1 MTSRRALRVPSAV
14 LALAGA
20 ALVLPTTAEAQ
31 FTEPPPPAAY
41 ALRNVTIVRG
51 DGSTDA
57 GQTIVVRANRIEVI
71 GRNAAI
77 PGDARVLAGD
87 SLYVYPGLID
97 AAGTLKFEQPRD
109 TTNRSQVRSWAPP
122 RATQGFLPSRR
133 VLDYMTPTGADG
145 AELRKKGVVALAVH
159 PPLGEPLMPGRGALI
174 LLRRDAT
181 TTQELVIQPT
191 LAPLMTL
198 RGGRGVYPNTGMAVL
213 SWYRQAFLDAQ
224 RQLQLNA
231 NASGPGPS
239 SFDGDMAILQDVL
252 RTQGRVYIVANTA
265 DEIRRALDLA
275 AEFNLKPVIV
285 GGTEAWKVA
294 ADLRTRNVPVLVNV
308 DFTKPR
314 RWKPDEKP
322 AEGEAPKPLEPAAAR
337 EKKQLEDAY
346 ANAGRLAQA
355 GVTFALVSGAR
366 ADLREGARKAVEYGL
381 SESDALRALT
391 ITPAILLD
399 VPQLARVQTGGTAT
413 FLVADA
419 PLLSKESRI
428 LYTFVEGSLEPGADQ
443 RRRTN
448 GEGAADSA
456 AVNAA
461 GTWRVEFASAEAPM
475 REMTLQL
482 TQEGTTVGG
491 TMQSSQGEVSL
502 NGSVEGSELRL
513 SGTFAA
519 GGQSIP
525 MEVVGTISGDE
536 MSGAV
541 KTSFG
546 DLEFTARRSGG
557 RS

>member
-20 ALVLPTTAEAQ
+20 ALVLPTAAEAQ

>member
-1 MTSRRALRVPSAV
+1 MTSRRARRVRSAV

-20 ALVLPTTAEAQ
+20 ALLLPTAAEAQ

-51 DGSTDA
+51 DGSTET
-57 GQTIVVRANRIEVI
+57 GQTIVIRANRIEAI

-77 PGDARVLAGD
+77 PADARVLAGD

-122 RATQGFLPSRR
+122 RTTQGFLPSRR

-145 AELRKKGVVALAVH
+145 ADLRKKGIVALAVH

-174 LLRRDAT
+174 LLRRDAA

-231 NASGPGPS
+231 DASGPGPS
-239 SFDGDMAILQDVL
+239 SFDGDMAILQDLL
-252 RTQGRVYIVANTA
+252 RTQGRVYIAANTA
-265 DEIRRALDLA
+265 DEIRRALGLA

-322 AEGEAPKPLEPAAAR
+322 AEGETPEPLEPAAVR

-391 ITPAILLD
+391 VTPAVLLD

-413 FLVADA
+413 LLVTDA

-428 LYTFVEGSLEPGADQ
+428 LYTFVEGSLERGADQ

-448 GEGAADSA
+448 GAGAADSA

-461 GTWRVEFASAEAPM
+461 GTWRVEFTSADAPM
-475 REMTLQL
+475 RELTLQL

-491 TMQSSQGEVSL
+491 TMQSPQGEMSL

-525 MEVVGTISGDE
+525 IEIIGTISGDE
-536 MSGAV
+536 MTGAV

>member
-20 ALVLPTTAEAQ
+20 ALVLPTAAEAQ

-448 GEGAADSA
+448 GEGAADSV